1 MLTIYATDSY
11 AVMRAKNSLNNG
23 LWAVRNTQ
31 INRELLYQVI
41 HRDLDILEKEV
52 HHGREHK

>member
-41 HRDLDILEKEV
+41 HRDLDILEKEA
-52 HHGREHK
+52 HHG